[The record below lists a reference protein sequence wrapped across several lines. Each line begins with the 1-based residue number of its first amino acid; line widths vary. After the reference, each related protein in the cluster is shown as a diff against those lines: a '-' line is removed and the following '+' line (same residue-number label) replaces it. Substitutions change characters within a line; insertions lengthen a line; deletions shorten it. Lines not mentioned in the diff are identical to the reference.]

1 MNESRQ
7 WPSRPGARLLKA
19 AEAEAWRDGFALLEA
34 ARGEAER
41 VRTELGQ
48 VREEA
53 RHAGFQAG
61 QEQGRQQAARYLLET
76 QADVDRYLAALEP
89 ALADLALGI
98 ARQVLTDLTPD
109 VGLARRTQQALSA
122 FRREQAL
129 TLWVP
134 QDRVA
139 GLRDALDEV
148 SALRLSVE
156 GSADLSGDEARLVG
170 PAGQVDLGLDS
181 QLALIRQALLPPA
194 ESAP

>member
-1 MNESRQ
+1 MNQARQ

-19 AEAEAWRDGFALLEA
+19 AEADAWRDGFALLEA

-41 VRTELGQ
+41 MRGELAQ

-53 RHAGFQAG
+53 RQAGFQAG
-61 QEQGRQQAARYLLET
+61 EEEGRQQAARQLLET
-76 QADVDRYLAALEP
+76 QADINRYLAALEP
-89 ALADLALGI
+89 ALADLALAI
-98 ARQVLTDLTPD
+98 ARQVLTELAPD
-109 VGLARRTQQALSA
+109 VSLARRTRQALSA
-122 FRREQAL
+122 FSREQAL

-139 GLRDALDEV
+139 GLREALDEV
-148 SALRLSVE
+148 SAQRLRVE
-156 GSADLSGDEARLVG
+156 GSADLSGDEARLVS

-194 ESAP
+194 EPAP